1 MHPHLE
7 TTACAAQAIWAY
19 AIAGASAIGAV
30 GHRYIGQT
38 FTPPGTE
45 KLIDAGFAGLFI
57 LALLWANI
65 AQWRQRIADAK
76 TAQAALDD
84 RDAKLATLEKEVRE
98 SLLTDLRA
106 ANATRHEM
114 IDLMRRKENRDT
126 SP

>member
-1 MHPHLE
+1 MHHSIE
-7 TTACAAQAIWAY
+7 HAASAAQSVWAY
-19 AIAGASAIGAV
+19 SIAGASAIGGVA
-30 GHRYIGQT
+30 HRYLGQSL
-38 FTPPGTE
+38 TPPGTE

-76 TAQAALDD
+76 SAQEAIDKRDEKLDQ
-84 RDAKLATLEKEVRE
+84 LEKEVRE
-98 SLLTDLRA
+98 SLLTDLRN

-126 SP
+126 Q